1 MFTVSV
7 ADCHQ
12 RVRAIQSHAPYLREL
27 RISPVNTLVE
37 IINGQPCGRKRFIY
51 LTNYTEITV
60 ESLRGGDLKVKTV
73 PAPTFL
79 RPIVSIQQLVFKIL
93 RNDGAF

>member
-1 MFTVSV
+1 MKRICVDESFPFVFTVSV

-37 IINGQPCGRKRFIY
+37 IINGQPCGKM
-51 LTNYTEITV
+51 
-60 ESLRGGDLKVKTV
+60 KVRDSFT
-73 PAPTFL
+73 
-79 RPIVSIQQLVFKIL
+79 
-93 RNDGAF
+93 